1 MIIITW
7 NNKNQMILTRYK
19 MIIKIKEIMIVRM
32 PKQFNNRQKNNKS
45 KVDHCINIKKMIS
58 FITIKFKYLLFN

>member
-7 NNKNQMILTRYK
+7 NNKNQMIPTRYK

-32 PKQFNNRQKNNKS
+32 PKQFNNRQKNNNS
-45 KVDHCINIKKMIS
+45 KVDHCINIKKMIN
-58 FITIKFKYLLFN
+58 FITIKY

>member
-7 NNKNQMILTRYK
+7 NNKNQMIPTRYK

-32 PKQFNNRQKNNKS
+32 PMQFNNRQKNNKS
-45 KVDHCINIKKMIS
+45 KVDHCINIKK
-58 FITIKFKYLLFN
+58 K